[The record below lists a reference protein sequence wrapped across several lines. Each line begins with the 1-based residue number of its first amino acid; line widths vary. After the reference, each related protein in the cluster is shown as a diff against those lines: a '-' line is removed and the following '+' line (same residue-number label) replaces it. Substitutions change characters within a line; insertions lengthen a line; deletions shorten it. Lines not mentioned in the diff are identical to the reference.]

1 MSAVT
6 EQPGLGAGGKG
17 GLGLLAALESLQVN
31 QQVEMCEAVTGFEQK
46 NKYQICDSRGSQV
59 FYLKEETACC
69 TRQCCGPARPFQF
82 SLTDP
87 AGVETLRLE
96 RDCVCAPCGWPNMFC
111 CLCPVPCSEQRMSVL
126 SEGRELG
133 SVSLQRTFF
142 TPTIKVADQAGNTVY
157 TLVSQ
162 TCQCSCGD
170 DIDYRILDPN
180 RGEEIGTITKQY
192 NGCCKEIFTD
202 ADNFGINFP
211 VGADT
216 NQKALLLGATLMIDF
231 LFFEY
236 KNDN

>member
-1 MSAVT
+1 
-6 EQPGLGAGGKG
+6 
-17 GLGLLAALESLQVN
+17 
-31 QQVEMCEAVTGFEQK
+31 
-46 NKYQICDSRGSQV
+46 
-59 FYLKEETACC
+59 
-69 TRQCCGPARPFQF
+69 
-82 SLTDP
+82 
-87 AGVETLRLE
+87 
-96 RDCVCAPCGWPNMFC
+96 
-111 CLCPVPCSEQRMSVL
+111 MSVL

-180 RGEEIGTITKQY
+180 RVIAAHHSNQTDTTSCSIDLQGEEIGTITKQY

-216 NQKALLLGATLMIDF
+216 NQKEEFSITEIDERIFYNLINLIRSNF
-231 LFFEY
+231 LKLY
-236 KNDN
+236 YLNPC